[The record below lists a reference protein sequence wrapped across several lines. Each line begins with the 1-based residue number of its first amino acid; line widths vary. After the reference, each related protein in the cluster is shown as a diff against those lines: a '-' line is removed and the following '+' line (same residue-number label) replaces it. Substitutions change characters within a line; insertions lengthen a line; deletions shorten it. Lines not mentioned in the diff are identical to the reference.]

1 MWKYYITNNFT
12 PEHTVLVLNH
22 TTEVWNPVKAY
33 FPFISQKAELT
44 AYFVNIEHCG
54 EGVLNYIVNP
64 WHHLE

>member
-1 MWKYYITNNFT
+1 MWKYYITNNFA

-33 FPFISQKAELT
+33 FPFTSQKAALT
-44 AYFVNIEHCG
+44 AYFVNIEHRE
-54 EGVLNYIVNP
+54 EGVLNYIFNP